1 MRRWHLAKSV
11 LAVCAAAFLVVGG
24 GALAAGPAQ
33 ATVSA
38 DVTVTIS
45 PSPQVNGPLANSG
58 CYPSGVGSSYSV
70 VSFRTTSSLTGIF
83 RAAVSPENGALVVAL
98 YDGAFTPDNTVARC
112 LKRTVSA
119 GPGASASITW
129 SATASASAT
138 DARTWSLVL
147 FENATSGPINAA
159 VSLTSNGTV
168 SIDGEPLA
176 LQVEPFDQAH
186 VGESFD
192 AKTFAVNG
200 TPPYQFSASGLPAGL
215 QMDPLTGEI
224 GGSPTESG
232 AFNPV
237 LTVSDSSPTPMT
249 ASKAMELAVVGAP
262 SPEATAEASSTPSS
276 TPEATPSS
284 SGTPA
289 PSPSE
294 TTVPS
299 ATLEATPSPSS
310 PSPSLATGTPTGP
323 ANTAAG
329 VTSQPGVPTT
339 GIQASPAGSGAGDT
353 LPETGARVAGPA
365 VVGILVLVAGALVIA
380 GLRRRRPRHN

>member
-11 LAVCAAAFLVVGG
+11 LTVCAAAFLVVGG

-38 DVTVTIS
+38 DVTATIS

-70 VSFRTTSSLTGIF
+70 VTFRTTSSLTGIF
-83 RAAVSPENGALVVAL
+83 RAAFSPENGALVAAL
-98 YDGAFTPDNTVARC
+98 YDGSFTPDNTVARC

-147 FENATSGPINAA
+147 FGNASSGPINAA

-176 LQVEPFDQAH
+176 LQAEPFDEAH

-192 AKTFAVNG
+192 AKASAVNG

-289 PSPSE
+289 PSE
-294 TTVPS
+294 TPEPS

-353 LPETGARVAGPA
+353 LPETGAGVAGPA